1 MWRDSDIVGDSLN
14 LMIMIVFILIN
25 TISTYDVSI
34 YIFLEGVF
42 FFFYEKY
49 VDFINNKNIT
59 KHLE

>member
-42 FFFYEKY
+42 FFLMRNTW
-49 VDFINNKNIT
+49 ILLIIRT
-59 KHLE
+59 